1 MLQVEIIGN
10 LGADAH
16 EESVNGISFLSFNV
30 AHRDTWVS
38 RDGVKHEQTTW
49 VSCAMGGNYQGVKPF
64 LVKGK
69 SVYVQGR
76 LSTRVYSS
84 PKERRMV
91 AGLNCAVDKLELIGG
106 KVDEIPAQLYTGDGV
121 LVNVQKASMVT
132 MEDAK
137 NAGASAGK
145 LGILKNAQG
154 REFLVSEQ
162 GFVSLANETN
172 SNSDSNSNDDANE
185 VF

>member
-16 EESVNGISFLSFNV
+16 EESVNGSSFLSFNV

-38 RDGVKHEQTTW
+38 RDGMKHEQTTW

-76 LSTRVYSS
+76 LSARVYSS
-84 PKERRMV
+84 PKERKMV

-106 KVDEIPAQLYTGDGV
+106 KIDDIPAQLYTGDGV
-121 LVNVQKASMVT
+121 LVNVHKASMVNV
-132 MEDAK
+132 EDAK
-137 NAGASAGK
+137 SAGASDGK
-145 LGILKNAQG
+145 LGVLMNAQG
-154 REFLVSEQ
+154 REFHVNEK
-162 GFVSLANETN
+162 GFVSLASETT
-172 SNSDSNSNDDANE
+172 SNSDSNSNDDADE